1 MSGRTGQER
10 LPFPDDPAPVD
21 PASAAD
27 HAPAAAESAAP
38 ARAAAESAAPST
50 PPTAPVSEAELP
62 DPSPVEGALADGLPA
77 ASPTAS
83 ASGPSTGRVL
93 AQASLILTI
102 AALASR
108 LLGWLRLLVI
118 GSQFGASRELD
129 AYFAAFR
136 IPDAIFQLVVAGALS
151 AALIPV
157 FQGYR
162 AREQE
167 REAWRMASSVINLVV
182 IALTGFS
189 MVMAIFAPLIVPLIT
204 PGFDAPTT
212 ELTVRMTRIMLLS
225 PVFIGMGAVVSGI
238 LNSYE
243 RFAVPAIAPLLYNLA
258 IILAAIVLAPLLGVE
273 GLAVGVAIGSLAHLV
288 VQLPNLASVGQR
300 YELLLSLTHPG
311 VRRVAWLMGPRTLG
325 LAAVQINFLV
335 STLLASGQPEGSVTA
350 YNYAFQLMQ
359 VPVGV
364 VGVSVAVALFPRLS
378 RDAALG
384 RVREV
389 RRQLTSA
396 LRILLFIA
404 LPLTAVMTVLRE
416 PLTAVFFQYGLFSAQ
431 STIRTSDALLYFTLG
446 LAAQSLV
453 PVLARAFYALQD
465 TRTPVIWAVVAVAL
479 NVPLMAL
486 LVGPMGVGG
495 LALALSVTATLEV
508 VGLLWALRDR
518 LGGLDAVELARSL
531 VRSTLAAGAAALLM
545 LGALQLTQLWFAAVL
560 DHGLGRLVAL
570 LAIGTLGVVI
580 FLVVATALRSQEMG
594 ELSRLLGRRFG
605 RNAAE
610 GDDR

>member
-1 MSGRTGQER
+1 MSTGGPGAAASGRE
-10 LPFPDDPAPVD
+10 
-21 PASAAD
+21 
-27 HAPAAAESAAP
+27 
-38 ARAAAESAAPST
+38 
-50 PPTAPVSEAELP
+50 
-62 DPSPVEGALADGLPA
+62 
-77 ASPTAS
+77 
-83 ASGPSTGRVL
+83 PSTGRVL
-93 AQASLILTI
+93 AQASLVLTV

-108 LLGWLRLLVI
+108 ALGWLRLLVI

-167 REAWRMASSVINLVV
+167 QEAWRLASSVINLVV
-182 IALTGFS
+182 IALAGVS
-189 MVMAIFAPLIVPLIT
+189 LIMIILAPLIVPAVT

-212 ELTVRMTRIMLLS
+212 ELTIRMTRVMLLS

-258 IILAAIVLAPLLGVE
+258 IIAAAILLAPIMGVE
-273 GLAVGVAIGSLAHLV
+273 GLAVGVAVGSLAHLV
-288 VQLPNLASVGQR
+288 IQLPNLARVGQR
-300 YELLLSLTHPG
+300 YDLTISLRHPG

-325 LAAVQINFLV
+325 LAAVQVNFIASTILA
-335 STLLASGQPEGSVTA
+335 STLPEGSVTA

-364 VGVSVAVALFPRLS
+364 VGVSIAIALFPRMS

-389 RRQLTSA
+389 RAQLAQA
-396 LRILLFIA
+396 LRVLVFVA
-404 LPLTAVMTVLRE
+404 APLTAIMIVLRD

-431 STIRTSDALLYFTLG
+431 STQRTAQALLFFTIGLG
-446 LAAQSLV
+446 AQVLV
-453 PVLARAFYALQD
+453 PVLARSFYALQD
-465 TRTPVIWAVVAVAL
+465 TRTPVLWAIVAVAL
-479 NVPLMAL
+479 NVPLMAW
-486 LVGPMGVGG
+486 LVGPMGVDG

-508 VGLLWALRDR
+508 IGLIWALRGR
-518 LGGLDAVELARSL
+518 LGGIDGAAI
-531 VRSTLAAGAAALLM
+531 VRSVVRSAAAGTAAALLM
-545 LGALQLTQLWFAAVL
+545 LGALQLTEVWVGGLLANA
-560 DHGLGRLVAL
+560 LGRLMAL
-570 LAIGTLGVVI
+570 LVLAALGGVI
-580 FLVVATALRSQEMG
+580 FLVVAGSLRSPEIG
-594 ELSRLLGRRFG
+594 ELRRLVGGRFG
-605 RNAAE
+605 RRSGGEVAP
-610 GDDR
+610 